1 MIPLSYYLMFT
12 FTLFIIGFYCL
23 VTKRNMIRL
32 ILGIELMVNAAN
44 FSFIVFSSQWRSGFV
59 DPLAHSFVIISTG
72 LVGSVTAVA
81 LTIVV
86 YAYSHYATLDVREL
100 RRLRG

>member
-12 FTLFIIGFYCL
+12 FTLFIIGLYCL

-44 FSFIVFSSQWRSGFV
+44 FNFIVFSSHWSAGSV
-59 DPLAHSFVIISTG
+59 APLGHSFVIISTG

-86 YAYSHYATLDVREL
+86 YAYRHYATLDVREL

>member
-12 FTLFIIGFYCL
+12 FALFIIGFYCL
-23 VTKRNMIRL
+23 ATKRNMIRL
-32 ILGIELMVNAAN
+32 ILGVELMTNAAN
-44 FSFIVFSSQWRSGFV
+44 FSFIVLSSEWHVGFI
-59 DPLAHSFVIISTG
+59 DPMAHSFVIISTA

-86 YAYSHYATLDVREL
+86 YAYRHYATLDVREL

>member
-12 FTLFIIGFYCL
+12 FTLFVIGFYCL

-44 FSFIVFSSQWRSGFV
+44 FSFIVFSSYFHPGSV
-59 DPLAHSFVIISTG
+59 DLLAHSFVIISTA

-86 YAYSHYATLDVREL
+86 YAYRHYATLDVREL

>member
-12 FTLFIIGFYCL
+12 LALYVIGLHCL

-32 ILGIELMVNAAN
+32 IMGIEIMVNAAN
-44 FSFIVFSSQWRSGFV
+44 IDFITFSAYWRQGFI
-59 DPLAHSFVIISTG
+59 DPLAHSFVIISIG
-72 LVGSVTAVA
+72 LVGCVTAVA
-81 LTIVV
+81 LTIIV
-86 YAYSHYATLDVREL
+86 YAYRHYATLDVREL